1 MEKKV
6 IFKLQSLVQKHDLSV
21 REMSRL
27 TDIPRPSL
35 SKLMNQKMQ
44 NIHLPHILR
53 IADVFNVNDIR
64 EIIDLEDIHT
74 KSL

>member
-6 IFKLQSLVQKHDLSV
+6 TVKLQNIVQKHDLSL

-27 TDIPRPSL
+27 TDIPRPTL

-44 NIHLPHILR
+44 YIHLPHILR
-53 IADVFNVNDIR
+53 IADVFGVDDIR
-64 EIIDLEDIHT
+64 EIIDLEKINT
-74 KSL
+74 

>member
-6 IFKLQSLVQKHDLSV
+6 IVKLKSFVEKHDLSI

-27 TDIPRPSL
+27 TDIPRPTL
-35 SKLMNQKMQ
+35 SKLRDQKRQ
-44 NIHLPHILR
+44 NIHLNHILR
-53 IADVFNVNDIR
+53 IATAFNINDIR

-74 KSL
+74 D

>member
-6 IFKLQSLVQKHDLSV
+6 TVKLQNIVQKHDVSI

-27 TDIPRPSL
+27 TDIPRPTL
-35 SKLMNQKMQ
+35 SKLMNQKAQ

-64 EIIDLEDIHT
+64 EIIDLEEINT
-74 KSL
+74 